1 VSIMNRLDLVA
12 QDLEVKAQQSI
23 DAGEQPED
31 IVEAIYEELWNYTG
45 RGPETSDWVREQS
58 QAIFKSAQKD
68 AKDD

>member
-45 RGPETSDWVREQS
+45 REPDTSEWVREQS